1 MPEPSYWPN
10 AINEEVRQHLDDRY
24 AELRASGTPHEEA
37 VRLALEELDGASPR
51 DLAPPPLVD
60 STAVGAPKQNLLRDL
75 GKDARFAIR
84 MIRKNPGFAAV
95 VVLTLALGIG
105 ANTALF
111 SVVNGVL
118 LRPLPFPH
126 PEQLVALHESKANF
140 ESGSIPYPNF
150 RDWQRMNHTFTAMA
164 IMRSAGFTL
173 TGRGE
178 AEQVRAGLVTAD
190 LFRLLGV
197 QPLAGRTFA
206 PGEDEIGAAPVV
218 LVGEGFW
225 KRKLGGSPA
234 AVGDSLALDGRNF
247 TVIGIIPAS
256 FDLQQASF
264 RPSDIY
270 VPIGQWGNT
279 ALTLRSAGLGLHGVG
294 RLKPGVSIEQA
305 RADMAI
311 VGQNLSAAYP
321 DANKGVGTTMVPL
334 DEEVTGRVR
343 PYLLTLVGA
352 VAFVLL
358 IACANVSSLSL
369 ARAVSRRREFAV
381 RVALGANPA
390 RIVRQ
395 LVTES
400 VVLALVGGALGLLA
414 ATWGTRAALAALPAA
429 IPRASEVGLDPV
441 VVGFTVGVSV
451 LAGVLFGLAP
461 AWRAARPDLH
471 DTLKEGGRGTGSG
484 RHRAQAVFVVAE
496 TALAVILLVGAGLMV
511 RTLARLWNV
520 NPGFRAENVLTFG
533 VNLPSKRAA
542 SVEAIRAA
550 ERQLHDA
557 IAHAPGVAAA
567 SLSWGSFPMNGDDE
581 DVFWLEGQ
589 PKPASMSEMLWSLRY
604 IVEPD
609 YLAAMG
615 IPLQRGR
622 FFSPQDDEHAP
633 AVVVVDDVFA
643 RKFFPDQDPIGRR
656 LNLGDNEQPVIVGV
670 VGHVVQ
676 YGLDNDE
683 TQSVR
688 AQMYRPFMQMP
699 DGAVKLTPAGMTVV
713 VRSAGSFEDVLG
725 AVRQSTARLAP
736 DRVIYGAETMQEII
750 GRTLAARRFTM
761 ALFAVFAL
769 AALVLASLG
778 IYGVLSHLVLQRTQE
793 IGVRLALGATP
804 SNVATLVIGEGL
816 GLAGAGVAV
825 GVGGALL
832 LTRLMVGLLFRVSP
846 MDPPTFLVVAGLLM
860 VVALA
865 ACWLPARRATH
876 ADPLVA
882 LRSE

>member
-1 MPEPSYWPN
+1 LIS
-10 AINEEVRQHLDDRY
+10 
-24 AELRASGTPHEEA
+24 
-37 VRLALEELDGASPR
+37 
-51 DLAPPPLVD
+51 
-60 STAVGAPKQNLLRDL
+60 
-75 GKDARFAIR
+75 
-84 MIRKNPGFAAV
+84 
-95 VVLTLALGIG
+95 
-105 ANTALF
+105 
-111 SVVNGVL
+111 
-118 LRPLPFPH
+118 
-126 PEQLVALHESKANF
+126 
-140 ESGSIPYPNF
+140 
-150 RDWQRMNHTFTAMA
+150 
-164 IMRSAGFTL
+164 
-173 TGRGE
+173 
-178 AEQVRAGLVTAD
+178 
-190 LFRLLGV
+190 
-197 QPLAGRTFA
+197 
-206 PGEDEIGAAPVV
+206 
-218 LVGEGFW
+218 EGFW
-225 KRKLGGSPA
+225 KRKLDGSPA
-234 AVGDSLALDGRNF
+234 AVGQPLALNGRNF
-247 TVIGIIPAS
+247 TIVGIIS
-256 FDLQQASF
+256 STFDLQEASF

-270 VPIGQWGNT
+270 VPMGQWGNT
-279 ALTLRSAGLGLHGVG
+279 ALTLRSAGLGLHGIG

-311 VGQNLSAAYP
+311 VGRNLSAAYP
-321 DANKGVGTTMVPL
+321 DVNKGVGTTMVPL

-381 RVALGANPA
+381 RVALGANQA

-400 VVLALVGGALGLLA
+400 VVLALAGGVLGLLA
-414 ATWGTRAALAALPAA
+414 ATWGTSAALAALPAA
-429 IPRASEVGLDPV
+429 IPRASEVRLDPF

-471 DTLKEGGRGTGSG
+471 DTLKEGGRGIGAG
-484 RHRAQAVFVVAE
+484 RHRAQAAFVVAE

-511 RTLARLWNV
+511 RTLARLWNTD
-520 NPGFRAENVLTFG
+520 PGFRAENVLTFG
-533 VNLPSKRAA
+533 VNLPSSRGRSAD
-542 SVEAIRAA
+542 AIRAT

-609 YLAAMG
+609 YLTAMG
-615 IPLQRGR
+615 IPLLRGR

-656 LNLGDNEQPVIVGV
+656 LNLDDNGQVVIVGV

-676 YGLDNDE
+676 YGIDNDE
-683 TQSVR
+683 AQSVR
-688 AQMYRPFMQMP
+688 AQLYLPFMQMS

-713 VRSAGSFEDVLG
+713 VRSGGPVEDLLGSI
-725 AVRQSTARLAP
+725 RQSTVGVAA

-761 ALFAVFAL
+761 TLFAVFAM
-769 AALVLASLG
+769 AALVLASIG
-778 IYGVLSHLVLQRTQE
+778 IYGVLSHLVLQRTHE
-793 IGVRLALGATP
+793 MGVRLALGAQP
-804 SNVATLVIGEGL
+804 STVAKLVIGEGM
-816 GLAGAGVAV
+816 GLAAAGVAV

-846 MDPPTFLVVAGLLM
+846 MDPPTFLTVSALLM
-860 VVALA
+860 FVALA
-865 ACWLPARRATH
+865 ACWLPARRATR
-876 ADPLVA
+876 ADPLIA

>member
-1 MPEPSYWPN
+1 MPWPTRV
-10 AINEEVRQHLDDRY
+10 NEEVRQHLDDRY
-24 AELRASGTPHEEA
+24 AELRAGGASHEEA
-37 VRLALEELDGASPR
+37 ERLVMAELDASTER
-51 DLAPPPLVD
+51 ELAALPPIDRVEP
-60 STAVGAPKQNLLRDL
+60 GAPRRNIWNDFV
-75 GKDARFAIR
+75 KDVRFAFR
-84 MIRKNPGFAAV
+84 MIAKNPAFATIV
-95 VVLTLALGIG
+95 ILTLALGIG

-126 PEQLVALHESKANF
+126 PEELVALHESKANF

-150 RDWQRMNHTFTAMA
+150 RDWQRMNHTFAAMA

-178 AEQVRAGLVTAD
+178 AEQVRAGLVTSD

-225 KRKLGGSPA
+225 RRKLDGSPA
-234 AVGDSLALDGRNF
+234 AVGQSLALNGRNF
-247 TVIGIIPAS
+247 AIVGIIRAT

-279 ALTLRSAGLGLHGVG
+279 ALTLRSAGLGLHGIG

-311 VGQNLSAAYP
+311 VAQNLSAAYP
-321 DANKGVGTTMVPL
+321 ADNKGVGTTMVPL

-381 RVALGANPA
+381 RIALGADQA

-400 VVLALVGGALGLLA
+400 VVLALAGGALGLLA

-429 IPRASEVGLDPV
+429 IPRASEVRLDPF
-441 VVGFTVGVSV
+441 VVGFTIGVSV

-471 DTLKEGGRGTGSG
+471 DTLKEGGRGIGAG
-484 RHRAQAVFVVAE
+484 RHRAQAAFVVAE
-496 TALAVILLVGAGLMV
+496 TALAVMLLVGAGLMV

-533 VNLPSKRAA
+533 VNLPSARGG

-557 IAHAPGVAAA
+557 ISRAPGVATA

-581 DVFWLEGQ
+581 DVFWLDGQ
-589 PKPASMSEMLWSLRY
+589 PRPGSMSDMLWSLRY

-633 AVVVVDDVFA
+633 RVVVVDDVFA

-656 LNLGDNEQPVIVGV
+656 LNIDEGQLLIVGV

-688 AQMYRPFMQMP
+688 AQMYRPFMQMS
-699 DGAVKLTPAGMTVV
+699 DQAMKLTPSGMTAV
-713 VRSAGSFEDVLG
+713 VRAAGPLDDVLG
-725 AVRQSTARLAP
+725 AIRQSTARLAA

-761 ALFAVFAL
+761 TLFTVFAL
-769 AALVLASLG
+769 AALLLASIG
-778 IYGVLSHLVLQRTQE
+778 IYGVLSHLVLQRTHE
-793 IGVRLALGATP
+793 IGVRLALGAQP
-804 SNVATLVIGEGL
+804 STVAKLVIGEGL
-816 GLAGAGVAV
+816 GLAAAGV
-825 GVGGALL
+825 GVGIAGALL

-846 MDPPTFLVVAGLLM
+846 IDPPTFLAVSALLM
-860 VVALA
+860 SVALA
-865 ACWLPARRATH
+865 ACWLPARRATR
-876 ADPLVA
+876 ADPLIA

>member
-1 MPEPSYWPN
+1 MPWNP
-10 AINEEVRQHLDDRY
+10 ALNEEVRQHLDDRY
-24 AELRASGTPHEEA
+24 AELRGSGTSHAEA
-37 VRLALEELDGASPR
+37 ERLVIAELDAASERELTAPLPTDSVEVGGPR
-51 DLAPPPLVD
+51 QSIV
-60 STAVGAPKQNLLRDL
+60 RDVV
-75 GKDARFAIR
+75 KDVRFAFR
-84 MIRKNPGFAAV
+84 MIRKNPAFATIV
-95 VVLTLALGIG
+95 ILTLALGIG

-118 LRPLPFPH
+118 LRPLPFSH
-126 PEQLVALHESKANF
+126 PEELVALHESKANF

-150 RDWQRMNHTFTAMA
+150 RDWQRMNHTFAAMA

-178 AEQVRAGLVTAD
+178 AEEVRAGLVTSD

-206 PGEDEIGAAPVV
+206 AGEDEIGAPPVV

-225 KRKLGGSPA
+225 RRKLDGSPA
-234 AVGDSLALDGRNF
+234 AIGQALALNGRNF
-247 TVIGIIPAS
+247 AIVGIIPAT

-264 RPSDIY
+264 RASDIY
-270 VPIGQWGNT
+270 VPLGQWGNT

-294 RLKPGVSIEQA
+294 RLKRGVSIEQA

-311 VGQNLSAAYP
+311 VGQNLSAAYR
-321 DANKGVGTTMVPL
+321 DVNKGVGTTMVPL

-381 RVALGANPA
+381 RVALGANQA

-400 VVLALVGGALGLLA
+400 VVLALAGGVLGLLA

-429 IPRASEVGLDPV
+429 IPRASEVHLDPRV
-441 VVGFTVGVSV
+441 VVFTIVVSV

-471 DTLKEGGRGTGSG
+471 DTLKEGGRGIGVG
-484 RHRAQAVFVVAE
+484 RHRAQAAFVVAE
-496 TALAVILLVGAGLMV
+496 TALAVMLLVGAGLLV

-533 VNLPSKRAA
+533 VNLPSSRGR
-542 SVEAIRAA
+542 SVDAIRAA

-557 IAHAPGVAAA
+557 IARAPGVAAA

-581 DVFWLEGQ
+581 EIFWLDGQ
-589 PKPASMSEMLWSLRY
+589 RKPASTSDMLWSLRY

-609 YLAAMG
+609 YLAVMG

-633 AVVVVDDVFA
+633 PVAVVDEVFA

-656 LNLGDNEQPVIVGV
+656 LNIDEGGQLLIVGV

-688 AQMYRPFMQMP
+688 AQIYRSFMQMS
-699 DGAVKLTPAGMTVV
+699 DQAMKLTPAGMTVV
-713 VRSAGSFEDVLG
+713 VRSAGPLDDVLG
-725 AVRQSTARLAP
+725 AIRQSTARLAA
-736 DRVIYGAETMQEII
+736 DRVIYGAETMREII
-750 GRTLAARRFTM
+750 GRSLAERRFTM
-761 ALFAVFAL
+761 TLFAVFAV
-769 AALVLASLG
+769 AALVLASIG
-778 IYGVLSHLVLQRTQE
+778 IYGVLSHLVLQRTHE

-804 SNVATLVIGEGL
+804 SNVATLVIAEGL
-816 GLAGAGVAV
+816 GLAAAGVAV
-825 GVGGALL
+825 GVSGALL
-832 LTRLMVGLLFRVSP
+832 LTRLMVSVLFRVSA
-846 MDPPTFLVVAGLLM
+846 MDPPTFLAVAGLLM

-865 ACWLPARRATH
+865 ACWLPARRAIK
-876 ADPLVA
+876 ADPLIA
-882 LRSE
+882 LRSD